1 VKLRK
6 TIVRMPRSVNRR
18 SALPALLSALVA
30 LALAGCGGSDDGG
43 DTATPAEAAPPGAP
57 VFIDF
62 TVRPKGE
69 TKVNIESLAKEL
81 AGIDDLGDLIVTELE
96 ESAAEDGEPLDYE
109 KEVEPWLG
117 DEGGMYL
124 REYKDD
130 DFEGYGVAIQTT
142 DEDAARDFI
151 DKQVKSEAEPAEDGS
166 YEDVDFKIQEDG
178 TSIGVFNGLIV
189 LAEDEGNFKAM
200 VDAANGDSLGGEE
213 TYTSAVADVPQ
224 DSAADVY
231 VDVGGLI
238 EEAGGEIDEEAK
250 QFLDSVGI
258 EPQEATAVASLVPG
272 SDYVEIEVISD
283 LGGEE
288 APSGD
293 ASQLLGSLPSESVGA
308 VAIPNIGE
316 RLQEGLDELDKK
328 GIPGEIPPNQLKDGL
343 GEAGIDLDG
352 LVGSI
357 ESAALFVT
365 GQNEGSLSGV
375 LVLTTDGSDGPE
387 ETISSIGQ
395 LLKSTGTPGVRL
407 KTQGAKGFE
416 VNSPELEGREVK
428 VLTMGDRVVIGFGGN
443 LTVNTALALLPGDGA
458 KLADRPVYKDAVK
471 TLGSTPI
478 SGFVDG
484 PRALK
489 LAESFISPA
498 DAEFEEFKPFLSKVS
513 SIAIGSEPAGD
524 RVKVKLL
531 ANLK

>member
-1 VKLRK
+1 
-6 TIVRMPRSVNRR
+6 MPRSVKLRLV
-18 SALPALLSALVA
+18 LPALLVALVA
-30 LALAGCGGSDDGG
+30 LVFAGCGGGDDGG
-43 DTATPAEAAPPGAP
+43 GTATPAEAAPPGAP

-69 TKVNIESLAKEL
+69 TKVNIEALAKEL
-81 AGIDDLGDLIVTELE
+81 AGIDDLGDLIITELE

-151 DKQVKSEAEPAEDGS
+151 DKQVAAEDEPAEDGS
-166 YEDVDFKIQEDG
+166 YEGVDFKIQEDG
-178 TSIGVFNGLIV
+178 TSIGVFNGLVV
-189 LAEDEGNFKAM
+189 LAEDEENFKAM
-200 VDAANGDSLGGEE
+200 VDAANGDSLGDEE
-213 TYTSAVADVPQ
+213 TYTTAVADVPEN
-224 DSAADVY
+224 SAADVY

-272 SDYVEIEVISD
+272 SDYVEIDVVSD

-308 VAIPNIGE
+308 VAIPNVGE

-343 GEAGIDLDG
+343 EEAGIDLDG
-352 LVGSI
+352 FVGAI

-407 KTQGAKGFE
+407 KQEGAMGFE
-416 VNSPELEGREVK
+416 VAKSPELEGRELK
-428 VLTMGDRVVIGFGGN
+428 VLTMGNRVVIGFGGN
-443 LTVNTALALLPGDGA
+443 LTINTALALLPGDGA
-458 KLADRPVYKDAVK
+458 KLEDRPAYTDAVK
-471 TLGSTPI
+471 ALEGTPI

-489 LAESFISPA
+489 LAETFISPA
-498 DAEFEEFKPFLSKVS
+498 DSEFEQFKPLLSKIS

-524 RVKVKLL
+524 RVQVKLI

>member
-1 VKLRK
+1 
-6 TIVRMPRSVNRR
+6 MPRSVKHRLL
-18 SALPALLSALVA
+18 LPALLAALVA
-30 LALAGCGGSDDGG
+30 LAFAGCGGGDDGG
-43 DTATPAEAAPPGAP
+43 DAATPAEAAPPGAP

-62 TVRPKGE
+62 TIQPKGE
-69 TKVNIESLAKEL
+69 TKANIESLAKEL
-81 AGIDDLGDLIVTELE
+81 VGIDDLGEVIITELE
-96 ESAAEDGEPLDYE
+96 ESAAEDGEGLDYE
-109 KEVEPWLG
+109 KEVQPWLG
-117 DEGGMYL
+117 EEGGIYL

-130 DFEGYGVAIQTT
+130 DFEGYGFAIQTT

-151 DKQVKSEAEPAEDGS
+151 DKQVEAEDEPAKDGS
-166 YEDVDFKIQEDG
+166 YEGVDFKIQEDG
-178 TSIGVFNGLIV
+178 TSIGVFNGLVV

-213 TYTSAVADVPQ
+213 TYTSAVADVPE

-238 EEAGGEIDEEAK
+238 KEAGGEVDEEAK

-272 SDYVEIEVISD
+272 SDYVEIDVISD

-293 ASQLLGSLPSESVGA
+293 ASQLLGSLPSETVGG

-352 LVGSI
+352 LVGAI

-387 ETISSIGQ
+387 ETITSIGQ

-407 KTQGAKGFE
+407 KQEGAMGFE
-416 VNSPELEGREVK
+416 VAKSPELEGRELK
-428 VLTMGDRVVIGFGGN
+428 VLTMGNRVVIGFGGN
-443 LTVNTALALLPGDGA
+443 LTINTALALLPGDGA
-458 KLADRPVYKDAVK
+458 KLTDRPAYADAVK
-471 TLGSTPI
+471 ALGGTPI

-498 DAEFEEFKPFLSKVS
+498 DSEFEEFKPFLSKVS
-513 SIAIGSEPAGD
+513 SIVIGSEPAGE
-524 RVKVKLL
+524 RVK
-531 ANLK
+531 LKIIASLK